1 MAEDLELI
9 IRAVDQAS
17 VNIDAITKRLSSLE
31 KQGAKAGSEADKMW
45 KQIVGGVTVSSL
57 VVDGVN
63 MLKQSLQDAFA
74 GAMEAEQINVKLM
87 SALKATGDTSE
98 TTVGQIDALANNLA
112 TLAGID
118 DDAAKSAYTLG
129 LQLGFTNEQLK
140 GVIPG
145 AQGLATAFGVDLE
158 SAVRMVAQ
166 AEEGNFGQ
174 LQRLIPE
181 LRSAKTEAEK
191 LDIVYREMAKG
202 IEMSS
207 DQMETSAGRLTNW
220 KNQVANEMESLAGSV
235 IKAGDAIAGLFGSG
249 AEKALREQAVAA
261 HREQIAVAQK
271 LAAANLAQKQAA
283 EAAEKADGDAV
294 KAVNAA
300 LQGQAKIREEAAKTA
315 TSAAKERAAEMKR
328 EVEAVEKAQR
338 AYEDLVASLGWGA
351 GRKIPTDQDPFAATN
366 LDERIAAMKEY
377 EKILASLGGK
387 AVPDFSDQEKKAAD
401 ATDKMNVSMKDA
413 SALAQAL
420 GDALYMMGV
429 DGNSGILQAVD
440 GLGMMAQGL
449 DRMGDAKNLLQSVTA
464 GFGLLGSAVTIVT
477 GIIDL
482 FAGDGIGEAMD
493 RENRWMGV
501 NADLQES
508 IRKLAEE
515 MGSTH
520 AATSQYLDQIIEDTD
535 ISIQSFDDWTLRL
548 RGILSDLDQGKMTS
562 AETTKEIGDAFT
574 QLIAKAKI
582 LGTEGSR
589 EMLNMF
595 SDLGGRGLAVDEI
608 QEYMAESIKAGLAG
622 YEAMKKVSDTTD
634 LKRQYEELYQI
645 QLQNPGTDQAKQAA
659 LDMVEI
665 AKQMDGMKAAQA
677 AFGGLNIEVYDKI
690 IAHQKKIA
698 ENQGLVDGIK
708 GASEALRGLSATTQ
722 ISEQDYQ
729 AFEDTAANAYNQL
742 ILQGFTGKEALQQLA
757 PMLGKLSFLQGEFG
771 YAIDET
777 TLSLIQQAKD
787 AGISMEGVTDPQQ
800 QMVDLMG
807 ELVDIFKNA
816 FPSAVDESVDAVGRL
831 ADTVGGLGRAV
842 GNVGDIDITGGYNF
856 KQPDDI
862 AAADG
867 FSGWVNKPTRF
878 LVGEAGPE
886 YVNVSP
892 TGKGGSKTEITFN
905 VNGVTSPEI
914 VAEHIKTAWRGN
926 IRQVRST
933 IMGN

>member
-608 QEYMAESIKAGLAG
+608 QEYILQSITAGLDGYKAVKEAIAG
-622 YEAMKKVSDTTD
+622 SEA
-634 LKRQYEELYQI
+634 
-645 QLQNPGTDQAKQAA
+645 AA
-659 LDMVEI
+659 
-665 AKQMDGMKAAQA
+665 A
-677 AFGGLNIEVYDKI
+677 AFGSLQIGIYDEMLVY
-690 IAHQKKIA
+690 QQKIA
-698 ENQGLVDGIK
+698 DNQMLIDGIK